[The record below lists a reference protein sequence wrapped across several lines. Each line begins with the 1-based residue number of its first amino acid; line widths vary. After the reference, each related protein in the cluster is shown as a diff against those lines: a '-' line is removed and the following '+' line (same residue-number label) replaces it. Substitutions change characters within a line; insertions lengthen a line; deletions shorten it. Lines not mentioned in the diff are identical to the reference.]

1 MRITERGYQKLGR
14 AASTNALMQR
24 RGGQLGERHPRRRA
38 NKYRDTHNR
47 ASKRRADSFMNP
59 RKPRPGDDRG
69 KGAGEEVRSNDGFS
83 P

>member
-1 MRITERGYQKLGR
+1 MRRTERGYQKWGR

-38 NKYRDTHNR
+38 NKYRGTHNR
-47 ASKRRADSFMNP
+47 ASKRLSDSFMNP
-59 RKPRPGDDRG
+59 RRPRTGDDRG
-69 KGAGEEVRSNDGFS
+69 KGAREEIQSDDGFS